1 VAVKLIYQAYA
12 NLLSGMVLHA
22 RSETASEI
30 KILALRPPSGSCR
43 ANTRDPPRHRQDHQT
58 RPNHHRTTTM
68 DRRRIS

>member
-12 NLLSGMVLHA
+12 KLLSGMVLHA
-22 RSETASEI
+22 RSETANEI
-30 KILALRPPSGSCR
+30 KILALRPHP
-43 ANTRDPPRHRQDHQT
+43 APAAPTPATRHDVGKTIKT